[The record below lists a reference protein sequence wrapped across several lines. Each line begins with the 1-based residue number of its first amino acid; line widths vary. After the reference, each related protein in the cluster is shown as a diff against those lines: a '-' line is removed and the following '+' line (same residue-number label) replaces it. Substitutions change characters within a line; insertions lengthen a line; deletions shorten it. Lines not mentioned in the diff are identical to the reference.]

1 MRVARTRGV
10 LMSGGHEQS
19 SGTVSNDH
27 ERYLPTEEPAGIRR
41 TGKACCINKH
51 EAWAKRR
58 EESIKEK

>member
-1 MRVARTRGV
+1 MFAHAFWGEGEGGADLMRVARTRGV

-41 TGKACCINKH
+41 TGK
-51 EAWAKRR
+51 
-58 EESIKEK
+58 